1 MAPADRLRNG
11 GGGENCELI
20 HNGFDFDYF
29 SKLIEIEEK
38 NKYCVCMLYH
48 TFEGKGCADAFRALE
63 IVKQRFPQLIVNIFG
78 TAPRPETLPEWYRYW
93 QRPDQQTH
101 NRIYNEA
108 AVFVG
113 PSHSEGFCLT
123 PPEAMMCGCAV
134 ACTDIG
140 GYTVCCKHDRTAL
153 VSPVRNPER
162 LAENIIRLIEDDDLR
177 YRIAKAG
184 HENIRQFTWESAY
197 DKLKKY
203 LKLR

>member
-1 MAPADRLRNG
+1 MRRCFPSAGNRQN
-11 GGGENCELI
+11 N
-20 HNGFDFDYF
+20 DF
-29 SKLIEIEEK
+29 
-38 NKYCVCMLYH
+38 
-48 TFEGKGCADAFRALE
+48 
-63 IVKQRFPQLIVNIFG
+63 QLIVNIFG
-78 TAPRPETLPEWYRYW
+78 TAPRPETRRVVPLAAS
-93 QRPDQQTH
+93 RPADAQP
-101 NRIYNEA
+101 NYNEA

-177 YRIAKAG
+177 
-184 HENIRQFTWESAY
+184 FTE
-197 DKLKKY
+197 
-203 LKLR
+203 